1 MVEAQPACYCAPL
14 QGGLEVRT
22 VVLRLRFIPL
32 PGIATGSPLSHW
44 FESLQNKKAKQ
55 DGKARIMHEVSL
67 GGVIRDY
74 LTGEARERTT
84 YEDLRQALA
93 RYLVEERGYDPA
105 VLIPRYPVHYA
116 VGGETLTREADIAM
130 LLGSGSPGM
139 LLVFCAGQIHSYVR
153 EVQALA
159 RLAVPG
165 PCPLGVVTDM
175 REIELFA
182 AKDRAILARGLYAF
196 PDQATMESLALEHS
210 IAPLTDEQ
218 REKESRIL
226 HAYTGFL
233 KTCCGESC
241 SF

>member
-1 MVEAQPACYCAPL
+1 
-14 QGGLEVRT
+14 
-22 VVLRLRFIPL
+22 
-32 PGIATGSPLSHW
+32 
-44 FESLQNKKAKQ
+44 
-55 DGKARIMHEVSL
+55 MHEASL

-74 LTGEARERTT
+74 LTGEARECTT

-105 VLIPRYPVHYA
+105 ALVPRYPVLYA
-116 VGGETLTREADIAM
+116 AKGETLTREADIAL

-139 LLVFCAGQIHSYVR
+139 FLVFCAGQIHTYVR

-159 RLAVPG
+159 RLALPE

-175 REIELFA
+175 REAELFT
-182 AKDRAILARGLYAF
+182 AKDRTVLARGFHAL
-196 PDQATMESLALEHS
+196 PDQATMESLALGHS
-210 IAPLTDEQ
+210 MAPLTDEQ

-226 HAYTGFL
+226 HTYTGFL

-241 SF
+241 RFAP